1 MDEEMEK
8 NKKTILIVDDEQ
20 PIVDIL
26 VYNLKKEGY
35 NTIEAGDGIT
45 AIDIALREKPD
56 LILLDI
62 MLPKLDGLSV
72 CKRIKNSL
80 NIPILMLTAK
90 DGEIDKILGLELGAD
105 DYITKPFS
113 VRELVARVKAN
124 LRKVEVVT
132 NIANNE
138 SYNINNEEKK
148 KENKIKEGDLELDLD
163 KFEVKVRGDIIDLT
177 LREFEVLKFL
187 ASQPEQVVTRET
199 LLEKVWG
206 YEYYGDIRTVDVTVR
221 RIREKIERDTSTPQI
236 LITKRGVGYYI
247 ATKR

>member
-1 MDEEMEK
+1 MEEELMRDA
-8 NKKTILIVDDEQ
+8 KTILIVDDEQ
-20 PIVDIL
+20 PIREIL

-35 NTIEAGDGIT
+35 NTIEASDGVT
-45 AIDIALREKPD
+45 AVDIALTKKPD

-62 MLPKLDGLSV
+62 MLPKMDGLSV
-72 CKRIKNSL
+72 CKRVKNSL
-80 NIPILMLTAK
+80 NVPIIMLTAK

-124 LRKVEVVT
+124 LRKVEVVS
-132 NIANNE
+132 NEQIPEQNNQ
-138 SYNINNEEKK
+138 KK
-148 KENKIKEGDLELDLD
+148 KESKIVVGELELDLD
-163 KFEVKVRGDIIDLT
+163 KFEVKVRGQVIDLT

-221 RIREKIERDTSTPQI
+221 RIREKIEKDTSAPKI

-247 ATKR
+247 ASK

>member
-1 MDEEMEK
+1 MEEMIK
-8 NKKTILIVDDEQ
+8 DAKTILIVDDEQ

-26 VYNLKKEGY
+26 VYNLRKEGY
-35 NTIEAGDGIT
+35 NTIEASDGLT
-45 AIDIALREKPD
+45 AVDIALEQRPD

-80 NIPILMLTAK
+80 NIPIIMLTAK

-124 LRKVEVVT
+124 LRKVEVVSNDKIVET
-132 NIANNE
+132 TMG
-138 SYNINNEEKK
+138 EKK
-148 KENKIKEGDLELDLD
+148 KENKIVVGSLELDLD
-163 KFEVKVRGDIIDLT
+163 KFETKVRGEIIDLT

-221 RIREKIERDTSTPQI
+221 RIREKIENDTSAPKI

-247 ATKR
+247 ASK